1 MAEIGRA
8 EGRCAPSGLRPHCG
22 NAREL
27 DRPSYPSRRPQVVKT
42 AITDNVRVGAAAAI
56 AALVACYA
64 GGLRH
69 ALVVVAVKANAHLDF
84 FLVHRCTAFFALVVH
99 VALPSI
105 EKARHALG
113 MMFASHIT
121 LAIMN
126 TRDNR
131 ITAADL
137 REVENTIRTA
147 AYLAGTCFHTTP
159 RENIDEA
166 LIALFALRQE
176 FVTTQQTLFA
186 ILVDELIAGI
196 EKRKPPI

>member
-1 MAEIGRA
+1 
-8 EGRCAPSGLRPHCG
+8 
-22 NAREL
+22 
-27 DRPSYPSRRPQVVKT
+27 
-42 AITDNVRVGAAAAI
+42 
-56 AALVACYA
+56 
-64 GGLRH
+64 
-69 ALVVVAVKANAHLDF
+69 
-84 FLVHRCTAFFALVVH
+84 
-99 VALPSI
+99 
-105 EKARHALG
+105 